1 MPKQPF
7 AHKPNVPRR
16 GANPKREQHG
26 EKVESMN
33 TLAKRAKSAN
43 SQKTAK

>member
-7 AHKPNVPRR
+7 THKPNVPRR

-26 EKVESMN
+26 EVVKPAQKQ
-33 TLAKRAKSAN
+33 LAKVVKKALAK
-43 SQKTAK
+43 

>member
-26 EKVESMN
+26 EKVVAQRE
-33 TLAKRAKSAN
+33 LAKRAN
-43 SQKTAK
+43 SQKTPK